1 MSEGVRY
8 QIEEIDS
15 EPSANQGIP
24 NFIIDYIAKTK
35 PHIVILTPCYNSSVY
50 VTYTESLLQTMFM
63 CKDLGIN
70 ATIQFCRNDSL
81 VSRARNNLILILIQF
96 QILKFSILINI

>member
-15 EPSANQGIP
+15 DPKTSTNGGIP
-24 NFIIDYIAKTK
+24 QPIIDYIAKAK
-35 PHIVILTPCYNSSVY
+35 PHIIILTPCYNSSMY

-70 ATIQFCRNDSL
+70 ITSNKGKISL
-81 VSRARNNLILILIQF
+81 ITQYFRCCHDYGIGLFTR
-96 QILKFSILINI
+96 